1 MNNGVSYTSTKPLEE
16 FEINKKNKP
25 SDLISRLSELRSQY
39 SCFEET
45 ERDAYHTLSEAI
57 EALKEQKTGKW
68 IGNEFGECS
77 ACGHKGCASDIWDR
91 CEKHYCP
98 NCGTLLEEE
107 Q

>member
-1 MNNGVSYTSTKPLEE
+1 MNVVTSDKVTFANVMQIELSDSC
-16 FEINKKNKP
+16 IKKLA
-25 SDLISRLSELRSQY
+25 D
-39 SCFEET
+39 
-45 ERDAYHTLSEAI
+45 
-57 EALKEQKTGKW
+57 ALKQKTGKW

>member
-1 MNNGVSYTSTKPLEE
+1 MTREE
-16 FEINKKNKP
+16 CIEWFKTNPFYNENHEPFIMA
-25 SDLISRLSELRSQY
+25 
-39 SCFEET
+39 T
-45 ERDAYHTLSEAI
+45 

>member
-1 MNNGVSYTSTKPLEE
+1 MTREE
-16 FEINKKNKP
+16 AIKICKQVRKYFKGGKLAT
-25 SDLISRLSELRSQY
+25 DD
-39 SCFEET
+39 T
-45 ERDAYHTLSEAI
+45 DAIYEALTNAI
-57 EALKEQKTGKW
+57 EALKAQKTGKW

-77 ACGHKGCASDIWDR
+77 VCGHKGCASDIWDR